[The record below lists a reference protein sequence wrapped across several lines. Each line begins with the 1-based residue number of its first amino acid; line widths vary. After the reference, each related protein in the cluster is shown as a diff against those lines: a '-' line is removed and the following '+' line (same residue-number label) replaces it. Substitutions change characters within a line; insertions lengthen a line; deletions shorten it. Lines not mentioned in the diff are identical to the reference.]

1 MEELLWL
8 YALPYDPK
16 YPVVCFDE
24 RPCFLIG
31 DRVEPIA
38 MQTGQVRKEHYAYEK
53 HGSCA
58 LLAAI
63 ELLTGFRL
71 AQVHP
76 QRTKKEYMLFCQA
89 LAAQFPEAIK
99 IRLVQD
105 NLNTHDTSAFYEN
118 LPADQA
124 RALAERFEFYFTPKS
139 ASWLNM
145 IEIEFSALTRL
156 GLKRRIPTIEA
167 LKREIL
173 AIVADRKSKQITI
186 TWQFSIQSAR
196 SKLNSHY
203 VKVHPENS
211 KFRITYVP
219 VYLCCFDI
227 TIWDSIWGVRFSK
240 VFHTESACVLC
251 HIGDCVFLF
260 FRKVYITFEYNSASC
275 IYSTRSD
282 SACHSLQYSNIFR
295 L

>member
-1 MEELLWL
+1 MEQLLCL
-8 YALPYDPK
+8 YALPYDPL

-31 DRVEPIA
+31 DHIAARV

-63 ELLTGFRL
+63 EPLTGFRL

-76 QRTKKEYMLFCQA
+76 QRTKKEYTLFCQA
-89 LAAQFPEAIK
+89 LARAFPQALK

-105 NLNTHDTSAFYEN
+105 NLNTHDVSAFYEN
-118 LPADQA
+118 LPADEA

-156 GLKRRIPTIEA
+156 CLARRIPTMEQLEREVLA
-167 LKREIL
+167 LVEER
-173 AIVADRKSKQITI
+173 RTKQIKI
-186 TWQFSIQSAR
+186 SWQFSLQSAR
-196 SKLNSHY
+196 TKLNSHY
-203 VKVHPENS
+203 VKVHSDNL
-211 KFRITYVP
+211 KFKET
-219 VYLCCFDI
+219 
-227 TIWDSIWGVRFSK
+227 
-240 VFHTESACVLC
+240 
-251 HIGDCVFLF
+251 
-260 FRKVYITFEYNSASC
+260 
-275 IYSTRSD
+275 
-282 SACHSLQYSNIFR
+282 
-295 L
+295 